1 MMLSMKKILL
11 LILIIP
17 SLLFAKLYGIQVSD
31 ASAAHFSPHEYL
43 SCDVEYVQH
52 QHLHEHLHSEASSHS
67 HQHTH
72 AKVTVSVADFFIDS
86 YSDTFNFSDISKE
99 VIFVT
104 TDKPS
109 SAFIQELF
117 RPPIV

>member
-17 SLLFAKLYGIQVSD
+17 SLLFAKLYGIQISD
-31 ASAAHFSPHEYL
+31 ASVVHFFPHEYL

-52 QHLHEHLHSEASSHS
+52 QHLHEHLYSETSSHS

-72 AKVTVSVADFFIDS
+72 AKVTGGVADFFIDN
-86 YSDTFNFSDISKE
+86 YSDTFDFANLSKE
-99 VIFVT
+99 VILAT
-104 TDKPS
+104 MKKPS
-109 SAFIQELF
+109 SDFIQELF